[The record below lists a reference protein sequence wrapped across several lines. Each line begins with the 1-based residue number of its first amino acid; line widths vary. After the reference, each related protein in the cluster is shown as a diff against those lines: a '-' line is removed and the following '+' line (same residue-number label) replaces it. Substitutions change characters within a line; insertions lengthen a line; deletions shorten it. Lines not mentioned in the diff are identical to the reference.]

1 MTTKIKVEIDPQA
14 GTMELVKQAQAAYD
28 AGRDREWAGILW
40 TAAER
45 AMRELAHSRG
55 ISGDNAVEILT
66 RLDELEGKPWDRYFI
81 STHGGI
87 IMLRTHYQLGVLESY
102 WWEDLHADTVEFIKV
117 CHDAAK

>member
-40 TAAER
+40 TAMEK
-45 AMRELAHSRG
+45 AMRELAEAHG
-55 ISGDNAVEILT
+55 ISGDGAVEILA
-66 RLDELEGKPWDRYFI
+66 RLDEVEDKPWCRYFI

-102 WWEDLHADTVEFIKV
+102 WWEDLHADMVAFIKI
-117 CHDAAK
+117 CHDAAR

>member
-1 MTTKIKVEIDPQA
+1 MTTKNKVEIDPQA
-14 GTMELVKQAQAAYD
+14 GTLELVKQAQAAYD
-28 AGRDREWAGILW
+28 EGRDREWAGILW

-55 ISGDNAVEILT
+55 ISGDSAVEILT

-117 CHDAAK
+117 CHDAAR

>member
-14 GTMELVKQAQAAYD
+14 GAMELVKQAQAAYD

-45 AMRELAHSRG
+45 AMRELAQSRG

-66 RLDELEGKPWDRYFI
+66 RLDEVAGKPWDRYF
-81 STHGGI
+81 SSALSNL
-87 IMLRTHYQLGVLESY
+87 IMLRTHYQLGVLEYY
-102 WWEDLHADTVEFIKV
+102 WWEHLHTDTVEFIKV

>member
-1 MTTKIKVEIDPQA
+1 MTTQIKAEIDPHA
-14 GTMELVKQAQAAYD
+14 GTPALLQQAQAAYD

-40 TAAER
+40 TAAEQ
-45 AMRELAHSRG
+45 AMRELAKSRG
-55 ISGDNAVEILT
+55 ISGDNSVEILT
-66 RLDELEGKPWDRYFI
+66 RLDELDEKPWDQYFI

-102 WWEDLHADTVEFIKV
+102 WWEDLHADMVAFINL